1 MGNNL
6 RRQRV
11 KRARAQTRASQAERD
26 EAAWRER
33 VATARDA
40 PEPEPRRFTPWCPM
54 PHATSFGAALYGAS
68 WRALPLWLKMLDYR
82 ERQAATAEV
91 CAQYDARR
99 RSRAESP
106 ADGARVV

>member
-1 MGNNL
+1 MGNNR

-11 KRARAQTRASQAERD
+11 KRARESQAERT
-26 EAAWRER
+26 AAKWRER
-33 VATARDA
+33 VAAGRDA

-54 PHATSFGAALYGAS
+54 PQATSFGGALYGAA
-68 WRALPLWLKMLDYR
+68 WRAMPLWLKMLDYR

-106 ADGARVV
+106 PDGARVV